1 MESFEKL
8 EVRQMLTAD
17 LGYEFTETLPTQI
30 ELPPSAQRSSATVRT
45 QATESSAPS
54 APVLTNLTDRQFV
67 ESADFSFTVTTED
80 ADSLRSQLRFSLTEA
95 PDGVTL
101 DPVSGLLQWETTELD
116 GGSVVTIGVQVTDDT
131 GLTDAKTFQ
140 LTIDE
145 VNTLPVIEEIQD
157 SISLPLGESLSLQ
170 VVASDADRPADTLTY
185 ALLGAPAG
193 AEITDDGLITWNP
206 TQAQLGRTVN
216 FAIEVSDG
224 NDGSAFDFFT
234 VTPAAGAQAPFLNNL
249 IDRTFVESGEFEFI
263 VTAEDPDSSRD
274 QLRFELLRAPI
285 GATLDPVTAQ
295 FQWTTEESAGGN
307 VFGICL
313 LYTSPSPRDKRQARM
328 PSSA

>member
-1 MESFEKL
+1 MTSKRNRFHRFARLYNYCFAKRNKQRQRKQRQMESFEKL

-170 VVASDADRPADTLTY
+170 VVASDADRPADTLSY

-206 TQAQLGRTVN
+206 
-216 FAIEVSDG
+216 
-224 NDGSAFDFFT
+224 
-234 VTPAAGAQAPFLNNL
+234 
-249 IDRTFVESGEFEFI
+249 
-263 VTAEDPDSSRD
+263 
-274 QLRFELLRAPI
+274 
-285 GATLDPVTAQ
+285 
-295 FQWTTEESAGGN
+295 
-307 VFGICL
+307 CL
-313 LYTSPSPRDKRQARM
+313 LYTSPSPRDRQKSRM